1 MFTWEQPLRPRRSLG
16 LQQPGI
22 HFLDDVRL
30 QRESVQKDLAESSVV
45 TF

>member
-1 MFTWEQPLRPRRSLG
+1 MSTQEQPLRPRRSLG
-16 LQQPGI
+16 LQQPCI

-30 QRESVQKDLAESSVV
+30 QRESVQKGLAEGSVV